1 MKYEPCA
8 RLTTRMTPKIRLSP
22 LASRKSS
29 APYESP
35 LNVWM
40 IQNSLLTAEARG
52 SLGEPQQAGGVV
64 AKNAR
69 LVGPLELESLGD
81 DVARPVVAHVEAE
94 VAAQHHAIGA
104 DGLDEPA
111 ERLRRVTDGVVGEAP
126 QVGPERPLGLV
137 LVLRA
142 HALAVLHAPGEIR
155 NRAAGVGQEHVQPGK
170 PVENATQ
177 DEMGGGDG
185 RVERIAEHV
194 GQGEGLQPVVGA
206 DHGERMQQDG

>member
-104 DGLDEPA
+104 HRPDEPV
-111 ERLRRVTDGVVGEAP
+111 ERFGRGADRVVREAP
-126 QVGPERPLGLV
+126 QVRAERALGLV
-137 LVLRA
+137 LVLGA
-142 HALAVLHAPGEIR
+142 HALAVLDAAGEIR
-155 NRAAGVGQEHVQPGK
+155 DGAAGVGQHHVQPREA
-170 PVENATQ
+170 VEDAAE
-177 DEMGGGDG
+177 DEVRRGDG
-185 RVERIAEHV
+185 GVEGIAEQVVQVERLEPIV
-194 GQGEGLQPVVGA
+194 G
-206 DHGERMQQDG
+206 